1 MRVAI
6 TGGTGFVGTAVV
18 HRLLRR
24 DHEVRALVRDA
35 RRAGTLAD
43 LGVELVVGDLSDAD
57 ALGRLVDA
65 ADAVVHLVGIIAES
79 GPATFEA
86 VQVGGTRAIV
96 AAARRARVGAF
107 VHMSALGARESA
119 AATPYH
125 RAKWAAEEAV
135 RAAGVPHTILRPSIV
150 AAPGNRP
157 LTMMVNTIRLS
168 PIVPVI
174 GDGRYQL
181 QPIWLDDVAEA
192 FARALERQDVR
203 GTFELGGPERL
214 SYHQLLD
221 RFEAALGV
229 HRLRVSVP
237 VGVARIGAAA
247 GDLLPDLAP
256 ITTDQLQMLLE
267 GSVTDDNAVVARFG
281 ITPRPFA
288 EVAAEMCAPYAARP
302 AARR

>member
-1 MRVAI
+1 M
-6 TGGTGFVGTAVV
+6 
-18 HRLLRR
+18 
-24 DHEVRALVRDA
+24 RDA

-157 LTMMVNTIRLS
+157 LTMMVNTTRLS
-168 PIVPVI
+168 PI
-174 GDGRYQL
+174 GTKARSRQRWMCTGLGRCC
-181 QPIWLDDVAEA
+181 
-192 FARALERQDVR
+192 
-203 GTFELGGPERL
+203 
-214 SYHQLLD
+214 
-221 RFEAALGV
+221 
-229 HRLRVSVP
+229 
-237 VGVARIGAAA
+237 
-247 GDLLPDLAP
+247 
-256 ITTDQLQMLLE
+256 IT
-267 GSVTDDNAVVARFG
+267 
-281 ITPRPFA
+281 
-288 EVAAEMCAPYAARP
+288 C
-302 AARR
+302 